1 MKITESEHWIKFCDE
16 LILAS
21 SDDEELKDGLAWLD
35 KKSQKD
41 NISFYDI
48 LWNVLMLDPINRF
61 DDEMGDF
68 MQSITRRYK

>member
-35 KKSQKD
+35 KKSQEAD
-41 NISFYDI
+41 ISFYDM
-48 LWNVLMLDPINRF
+48 LWNVLMLDPTNRS
-61 DDEMGDF
+61 DDEMDSF
-68 MQSITRRYK
+68 MQNITRKWK